1 MANELT
7 HALFSAAVMA
17 LLNPIL
23 GLEVIDWNVFI
34 AGIAGMLFNLDRVD
48 LSIGRRSP
56 VGHSIG
62 FAVLW
67 IYVAGVI
74 SYLICIFSGL
84 GVWTCAL
91 IVLALTVGAI
101 THLLLDSVT
110 GRQIYTI
117 PNNLKPGSWLVKV
130 DDGSDRFWGAWGRT
144 SVRVKVRDSQVNISS
159 LATILILIA
168 VL

>member
-17 LLNPIL
+17 LLNPL
-23 GLEVIDWNVFI
+23 MGLEVIDWNVFL
-34 AGIAGMLFNLDRVD
+34 AGIAGMLFNLDRID

-56 VGHSIG
+56 LGHSVG
-62 FAVLW
+62 FAILW

-74 SYLICIFSGL
+74 AYIVCLFSGIP
-84 GVWTCAL
+84 VWTCVL
-91 IVLALTVGAI
+91 IVIALAVGAL

-117 PNNLKPGSWLVKV
+117 PKNFKLGSWLVKV
-130 DDGSDRFWGAWGRT
+130 DNGSDRFWGAWGRT
-144 SVRVKVRDSQVNISS
+144 SSSVTFRDSQVNVFS
-159 LATILILIA
+159 LVTLLILIA
-168 VL
+168 AL